1 MGGGFWSQKILQ
13 VFLLT
18 VEGIV
23 FVFFPGCTLCGSSLS
38 GFISELSGK
47 PLVKVQVHC
56 QAKCLSEESE
66 HLTDVFFF
74 PLFSH
79 THCTLSIR
87 PLWFLSAIKHFNL
100 VSSIWRISVKSLP
113 IPALN
118 VAFPMVPTQKTVS
131 IREANPLELIFQSDF
146 TFFVISS
153 SKMRF
158 NGLWGVG
165 RSRHLKQ
172 GLCLAFEHQIPL
184 LDLTLK
190 PWPKVMKWNKRINS
204 LPWNTTEFVLQLYS
218 WEWEPYWIF
227 KLSSYVSFV

>member
-1 MGGGFWSQKILQ
+1 MF
-13 VFLLT
+13 
-18 VEGIV
+18 
-23 FVFFPGCTLCGSSLS
+23 
-38 GFISELSGK
+38 
-47 PLVKVQVHC
+47 
-56 QAKCLSEESE
+56 
-66 HLTDVFFF
+66 FFF

-172 GLCLAFEHQIPL
+172 GLCLAFEHQVPL

-227 KLSSYVSFV
+227 KLSPYVSFV